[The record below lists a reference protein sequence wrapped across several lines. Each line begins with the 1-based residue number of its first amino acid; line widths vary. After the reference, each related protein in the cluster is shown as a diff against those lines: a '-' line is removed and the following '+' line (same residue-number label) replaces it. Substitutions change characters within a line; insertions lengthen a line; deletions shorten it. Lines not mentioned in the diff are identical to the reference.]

1 MEDEHYMAMAIKLAS
16 KGHTSPNPMVGA
28 VIVKDGKI
36 IGEGFHEGP
45 GLPHA
50 EINALEGVD
59 AKDSTLFVSLEPCS
73 HFGRTPPCT
82 DAIISAGVS
91 RVVCAMEDPNPL
103 VSGIEVLR
111 ETGIEV
117 DVGVLEDAARKLN
130 ESFIKYMET
139 GMPFVTLK
147 SAMSLDGKIST
158 NSGDSKWITSSYSRK
173 YSRDLRARNDAILV
187 GVNTVLKDDPRLRS
201 DIGKDPLR
209 IILDSK
215 LSSPLDSK
223 VYEDGNVL
231 VATTS
236 ACSEKK
242 IGLFRDRGIEVVV
255 CGDDSVDVIK
265 LAAML
270 GKRGITSIIVEG
282 GSDVNASFVRSGIVD
297 KLLFF
302 IAPKLIGGRTSPG
315 PIGGEGIESMEQI
328 IKLRGMRLEPL
339 DGDMLIEAYPD
350 QSR

>member
-1 MEDEHYMAMAIKLAS
+1 MEDGQYMARAIKLAS
-16 KGHTSPNPMVGA
+16 KGYTSPNPMVGA
-28 VIVKDGKI
+28 VIVRDDRI

-59 AKDSTLFVSLEPCS
+59 AEGSTLYVSLEPCS

-82 DAIISAGVS
+82 DAIISAGIS

-111 ETGIEV
+111 ESGIEV
-117 DVGVLEDAARKLN
+117 SVGILEDAARKLN

-139 GMPFVTLK
+139 GMPFVTMK

-187 GVNTVLKDDPRLRS
+187 GVNTVLKDNPRLRS

-223 VYEDGNVL
+223 VYEDRNVL
-231 VATTS
+231 VATTN
-236 ACSEKK
+236 ACDDKRIEQFKE
-242 IGLFRDRGIEVVV
+242 RGIEVAI
-255 CGDDSVDVIK
+255 CGDTSVDVIE
-265 LAAML
+265 LATIL
-270 GKRGITSIIVEG
+270 GKRGITSVIVEG
-282 GSDVNASFVRSGIVD
+282 GSEVNGSFIRSGIVD
-297 KLLFF
+297 KMLFF
-302 IAPKLIGGRTSPG
+302 IAPKLIGGRNAPG
-315 PIGGEGIESMEQI
+315 PIGGVGIEDMEHVL
-328 IKLRGMRLEPL
+328 KLKGMRAEFL
-339 DGDMLIEAYPD
+339 DGDILIEAYPA
-350 QSR
+350 QSM